1 MTFAGINYL
10 AVLVAAIGSFVFGAV
25 WYSTLSKPWMAAARV
40 TKEDISTEGFAGKVP
55 FIVAG
60 VSQLLIAFFL
70 AGVMG
75 HLARVDITGGLTTAF
90 FLWLGFVVTTMAVNH
105 RFQNFGWNLTVIDG
119 GHWLGG
125 MLIQGLIIGAFGV

>member
-40 TKEDISTEGFAGKVP
+40 TKEDISMEGFAGKVP

-60 VSQLLIAFFL
+60 VCQLVIAFFL

-75 HLARVDITGGLTTAF
+75 HLSRIDIMGGLTTAF

-105 RFQNFGWNLTVIDG
+105 RFQNFGWNLTVIDC